1 MSNTYNKQ
9 NNILDRYIK
18 LVIRWN
24 VQEGCNVELRVL
36 RYFLAVARE
45 ENISRAAEALHTA
58 QPSLS
63 RQLKELEEELGKT
76 LFIRGRRKITLTE
89 EGMFLRKRAEEII
102 GLVDRTTNALTMD
115 DAAVT
120 GDVYIG
126 GGETEGMRVIAR
138 LAGELGQHYPE
149 VHLHIVSGD
158 SMDIVEQLDKG
169 LIDFALLVGG
179 VNTQRYEHIRL
190 PDRDAWGVLMRKDH
204 PLAQKSAIRPEDLYH
219 EPLLLSRQVKDGS
232 PVLTWMGRTLT
243 QLNVVSTHNLIYNA
257 SLMVEEGLGVAVT
270 LDGLINTTGDSP
282 LCYRP
287 LSPRLEVELFL
298 AWKRYQT
305 FSPAAAKFLELL
317 QKEIA
322 SET

>member
-1 MSNTYNKQ
+1 M
-9 NNILDRYIK
+9 
-18 LVIRWN
+18 
-24 VQEGCNVELRVL
+24 ELRVL

-76 LFIRGRRKITLTE
+76 LFLRGRRKITLTE

-102 GLVDRTTNALTMD
+102 GLVDKTTGALTMD
-115 DAAVT
+115 GAVVA

-126 GGETEGMRVIAR
+126 AGEPEGMRTVAR
-138 LAGELGQHYPE
+138 VAGLLRQTYPD
-149 VHLHIVSGD
+149 VRLHIVSGD
-158 SMDIVEQLDKG
+158 RVDIAEQLDKG
-169 LIDFALLVGG
+169 LLDFALLVGG
-179 VNTQRYEHIRL
+179 TDTRKYEHICL
-190 PDRDAWGVLMRKDH
+190 PGRDSWGVLVRKDH
-204 PLAQKSAIRPEDLYH
+204 PLAQKDAVKPEDLRQ
-219 EPLLLSRQVKDGS
+219 EPLLLSRQIKDGS
-232 PVLTWMGRTLT
+232 PVLLWMGRTLA

-270 LDGLINTTGDSP
+270 LEGLINTTGDSR

-287 LSPRLEVELFL
+287 LSPKLEVELFL
-298 AWKRYQT
+298 TWKRYQT

-317 QKEIA
+317 RE
-322 SET
+322 ETAREE